1 MAFDNSLF
9 DYDAGYY
16 QYTPGGWWLHG
27 KMVENGDG
35 TFSRRAVEA
44 AINVDLDDSD
54 VLLGTYPKT
63 GKNLVGFSKLKS
75 RMKIQNS
82 TFRRS
87 TFIGLGLFL
96 AIITNAIATK
106 WLVTM

>member
-9 DYDAGYY
+9 EYDVGFY

-27 KMVENGDG
+27 KMIENGEG

-54 VLLGTYPKT
+54 VLIATYPKT
-63 GKNLVGFSKLKS
+63 GRKNRCILNVQKLL
-75 RMKIQNS
+75 N
-82 TFRRS
+82 
-87 TFIGLGLFL
+87 L
-96 AIITNAIATK
+96 
-106 WLVTM
+106 